1 MNSSGGPRDRSSGR
15 RARPNKH
22 LAVVTCMDG
31 RIDPL
36 RILAL
41 GLGDIHVIRNAG
53 GIVTEDVLRSLL
65 VSQRMLG
72 TREVLI
78 IMHTDCGLY
87 GLDDA
92 KERAAV
98 EAEIEPAN
106 SVRIRCFQ
114 RYRGPGR
121 RLGFGGADLSVP
133 PPPRPHQRRH
143 LRRRFG
149 SPSSPALRAGPTL
162 LPSAFAFKSGPERPG
177 REV

>member
-1 MNSSGGPRDRSSGR
+1 MTASDELVRRARRSLFRSSV
-15 RARPNKH
+15 RPNKH

-41 GLGDIHVIRNAG
+41 GLGDIHTIRNAG

-72 TREVLI
+72 TTEVLI

-92 KERAAV
+92 KERAAA
-98 EAEIEPAN
+98 EAESNQRIPFEFGAFSDLEARVRA
-106 SVRIRCFQ
+106 SVLAAQIC
-114 RYRGPGR
+114 RYLPHRDHISGGIYDVDSAVLH
-121 RLGFGGADLSVP
+121 RL
-133 PPPRPHQRRH
+133 H
-143 LRRRFG
+143 
-149 SPSSPALRAGPTL
+149 
-162 LPSAFAFKSGPERPG
+162 
-177 REV
+177 

>member
-1 MNSSGGPRDRSSGR
+1 MTASDELVRRARRSLLRSSV
-15 RARPNKH
+15 RPNKH

-41 GLGDIHVIRNAG
+41 GLGDIHTIRNAG

-72 TREVLI
+72 TTEVLI

-92 KERAAV
+92 KERAAA
-98 EAEIEPAN
+98 EAESNQRIPFEFGAFSDLEARVRA
-106 SVRIRCFQ
+106 SVLATQIC
-114 RYRGPGR
+114 RYLPHRDHISGGIYDVDSAVLH
-121 RLGFGGADLSVP
+121 RL
-133 PPPRPHQRRH
+133 H
-143 LRRRFG
+143 
-149 SPSSPALRAGPTL
+149 
-162 LPSAFAFKSGPERPG
+162 
-177 REV
+177 

>member
-1 MNSSGGPRDRSSGR
+1 MTASDELVRRAKRSFFRSSR
-15 RARPNKH
+15 QPNKR

-65 VSQRMLG
+65 ISQRMLG

-87 GLDDA
+87 ELDDA

-98 EAEIEPAN
+98 EAESNQRIPFELGGFSDIEARVGA
-106 SVRIRCFQ
+106 SVLAAQIC
-114 RYRGPGR
+114 RYLPHRDHISGGIYDVDSAVLH
-121 RLGFGGADLSVP
+121 RL
-133 PPPRPHQRRH
+133 H
-143 LRRRFG
+143 
-149 SPSSPALRAGPTL
+149 
-162 LPSAFAFKSGPERPG
+162 
-177 REV
+177 